1 MADLQVT
8 RNGME
13 TKCNLFHAYILYP
26 SMMDAEC
33 CETKMPSFA
42 FRKTVFQA
50 VKRGLWECERPPF
63 AFLPPD
69 RRIVKSRG
77 VESV

>member
-1 MADLQVT
+1 
-8 RNGME
+8 
-13 TKCNLFHAYILYP
+13 
-26 SMMDAEC
+26 MMDAEC

-42 FRKTVFQA
+42 FRKTAFQA